1 MIHSFKNKLT
11 KQIIMIADV
20 TNVHP
25 GETLREFLDDYELS
39 QSALARELRVPVR
52 RINAIVNGERGI
64 TADTAVRLSRFFGN
78 SVDFW
83 LNLQRLYDVRAA
95 ELKLA
100 GELLL
105 IRPISAA

>member
-1 MIHSFKNKLT
+1 MT
-11 KQIIMIADV
+11 ADI
-20 TNVHP
+20 TNIHP
-25 GETLREFLDDYELS
+25 GEALREFLEDYQLS

-52 RINAIVNGERGI
+52 RINALVNGERGI
-64 TADTAVRLSRFFGN
+64 TADTAIRLARYFGN

-83 LNLQRLYDVRAA
+83 LNLQRLYDVRVA

-100 GELLL
+100 DELPR